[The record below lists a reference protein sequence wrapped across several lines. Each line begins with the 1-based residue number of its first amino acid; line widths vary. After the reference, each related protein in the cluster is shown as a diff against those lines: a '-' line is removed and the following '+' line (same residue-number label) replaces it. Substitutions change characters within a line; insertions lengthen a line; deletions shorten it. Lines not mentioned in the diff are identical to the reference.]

1 MTPHRSLALATIA
14 AVTLLAGCS
23 TTYDESLATSETVAT
38 TTSSSLPVGAT
49 TDLLSRMLDEVRGLS
64 AKVAADEGDDAAA
77 ARIEQL
83 WEAVRDDV
91 TATAPDMVADFEFV
105 LRRCRS
111 AVDRHRPADA
121 DRAFKNLDLL
131 VAAYPA

>member
-1 MTPHRSLALATIA
+1 MTPRHALAAVIA
-14 AVTLLAGCS
+14 AASLLGACS
-23 TTYDESLATSETVAT
+23 TTYDASIVTDESTT
-38 TTSSSLPVGAT
+38 TTSSTLPTGST
-49 TDLLSRMLDEVRGLS
+49 TDLLARLLDEVRGLS

-83 WEAVRDDV
+83 WAALRADV
-91 TATAPDMVADFEFV
+91 ESTAPDLVPDFEFV

-121 DRAFKNLDLL
+121 DRAYKNLDLL
-131 VAAYPA
+131 VAAYPG